1 MAYFILFPFAYRF
14 LFAYR
19 VSESVLP
26 FITLDSYLGT
36 FMTLSLLMGLLFELP
51 ILVWLLAY
59 LGIVNRQLLRK
70 YRRHAYVAII
80 TLAAVV
86 TPTTD
91 VFTLALTS
99 LPILLLYELSVFIAG
114 RTEKRRQA
122 GAES

>member
-1 MAYFILFPFAYRF
+1 
-14 LFAYR
+14 
-19 VSESVLP
+19 
-26 FITLDSYLGT
+26 LDSYLGT
-36 FMTLSLLMGLLFELP
+36 FMTLALLMGLLFELP

-70 YRRHAYVAII
+70 YRRHAYVAIV
-80 TLAAVV
+80 TLAAIV

-122 GAES
+122 EA